1 MYECENPFHRKVGD
15 MSRRITIRLSDDEYE
30 YIERLADK
38 SNTSKSDVVRQS
50 VLSSSFDSQTIEKLD
65 SIKNQFF
72 QNIGKI
78 EIANNRIGNNLNQIA
93 KIYNQGKLPKDIE
106 IWYQQFAEEFQENNQ
121 ILELIVEEVRQWQ

>member
-1 MYECENPFHRKVGD
+1 

>member
-1 MYECENPFHRKVGD
+1 
-15 MSRRITIRLSDDEYE
+15 MSRRITIRLSDDEYD

-38 SNTSKSDVVRQS
+38 SNTNKSDVVRQS
-50 VLSSSFDSQTIEKLD
+50 VLSSTFDSQTIQELD
-65 SIKNQFF
+65 NIKNQFF

-93 KIYNQGKLPKDIE
+93 KIYNQGNLPKDIE
-106 IWYQQFAEEFQENNQ
+106 IWYQRFAEEFRENNQ